1 MQKLRTTAA
10 ALALALALGALTAGS
25 ALAVAP
31 TDITRT
37 GGLHF
42 VGQPDVTAT
51 KTTTEAFL
59 TATGE
64 VAGAG
69 ETATAT
75 LSATAD
81 VTRGCINRGSQGQ
94 QPSGLRRSFQVTTGS
109 ETFNTRSGR
118 GSFNVSTEP
127 VTAAPFRCPDQ
138 MTPVLVG
145 VTFTDVTLTVTSQTG
160 TTTATFPDIDP

>member
-1 MQKLRTTAA
+1 MRLKTRYVVVA
-10 ALALALALGALTAGS
+10 ALVGAIAAFS
-25 ALAVAP
+25 AVALAVGP
-31 TDITRT
+31 TSVTRT

-42 VGQPDVTAT
+42 VGAPDVTAT
-51 KTTTEAFL
+51 KTSTEAFL

-69 ETATAT
+69 PTATAT